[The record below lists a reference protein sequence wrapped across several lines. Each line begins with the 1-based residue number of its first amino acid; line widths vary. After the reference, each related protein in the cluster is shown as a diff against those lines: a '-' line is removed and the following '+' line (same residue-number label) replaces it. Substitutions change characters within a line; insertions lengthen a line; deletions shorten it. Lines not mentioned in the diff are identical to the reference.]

1 MDSDP
6 LLNRKRIAI
15 ERVQSSEFNRLRHGQ
30 SIGCNGLVLNRMVCD
45 RLIWDVW
52 QLCQ

>member
-6 LLNRKRIAI
+6 LVDRKRIVI
-15 ERVQSSEFNRLRHGQ
+15 ERVQGSEFNRLRHGQ
-30 SIGCNGLVLNRMVCD
+30 SIGCYGLVLNRMVCD

-52 QLCQ
+52 GLCQ